1 MIYAII
7 RLEKWREG
15 VFMLKRKADIII
27 REWINH
33 GHEALLISGARQTG
47 KTYSIR
53 SNLQKT
59 NADFVELNFIE
70 QPELIPLFE
79 QATTAKDLLLRLSVV
94 CKKAL
99 VKGKTIFFFD
109 EVQEFKDIM
118 TRIKFLVDEGSYR
131 YILSGSLLG
140 VELHNL
146 RSAPVGYVSIID
158 MYPMDFEEFAIA
170 LGVQD
175 TTIHMLKDC
184 YIQKL
189 PVDEF
194 VHKKMLDVF
203 YLYLIVGGMPE
214 AIVQYLETNNI
225 QKVSEVQSKII
236 SLYQMDFS
244 KYEVAY
250 SLYLKEI
257 YQAMASELNQQNK
270 RFTLNKVK
278 KGVSYDRMKNN
289 FLWLKDAG
297 VALPVYNLDQPKHPL
312 KLNEQRNLFKLFY
325 SDVGLLTSQYP
336 DNVKMKLLNKDK
348 GINNG
353 ALFENVVAQ
362 ELFAHHID
370 LYYYNS
376 KKYGELDFVIELNG
390 EIYPLEIKSGKDY
403 KRHSALQN
411 VLNEPN
417 FDIHQAV
424 VLSNAN
430 VEQKAN
436 RLYYPIYMIM
446 FFQNEKIHEPIY
458 KLDITGL

>member
-1 MIYAII
+1 MVMKHSLSVEQR
-7 RLEKWREG
+7 RLE
-15 VFMLKRKADIII
+15 DIFYKVK
-27 REWINH
+27 
-33 GHEALLISGARQTG
+33 S
-47 KTYSIR
+47 S
-53 SNLQKT
+53 KT

-70 QPELIPLFE
+70 QPELILLFE

-94 CKKAL
+94 CKKTL
-99 VKGKTIFFFD
+99 VKGETIFFFD

-118 TRIKFLVDEGSYR
+118 TRINFLVDEGNYL

-140 VELHNL
+140 EELHNL

-170 LGVQD
+170 LGVQE

-244 KYEVAY
+244 KYKVAY

-257 YQAMASELNQQNK
+257 YQAMASESNQQNK

-278 KGVSYDRMKNN
+278 KGLSYDRMKNN

-297 VALPVYNLDQPKHPL
+297 VALPVYNIDQPKHPL
-312 KLNEQRNLFKLFY
+312 KLNEQRNLF
-325 SDVGLLTSQYP
+325 
-336 DNVKMKLLNKDK
+336 N
-348 GINNG
+348 
-353 ALFENVVAQ
+353 
-362 ELFAHHID
+362 
-370 LYYYNS
+370 
-376 KKYGELDFVIELNG
+376 
-390 EIYPLEIKSGKDY
+390 
-403 KRHSALQN
+403 
-411 VLNEPN
+411 
-417 FDIHQAV
+417 
-424 VLSNAN
+424 LS
-430 VEQKAN
+430 
-436 RLYYPIYMIM
+436 
-446 FFQNEKIHEPIY
+446 
-458 KLDITGL
+458 